1 MRAVIMAGGRGT
13 RMAGAFPGVPKPLV
27 PVRGKPV
34 LQRQIESLRAQ
45 GVTEFTLVTG
55 FKAEQIEAAFGSGEA
70 YGVRLTCYREASP
83 LGTAGALYRLDL
95 QEDFLLLGADIVFD
109 FNLRKMLAFHKKN
122 GALATLFAHPN
133 SHPAD
138 STLIAADETGRVLRF
153 LPKDGRTGYF
163 ANLCNAGIQILS
175 PALLRAFPQT
185 GPADLDRDILAPAVE
200 TGRVFAYKTP
210 EYARDMGTPQR
221 LRAVEAD
228 LAAGIAAAK
237 NADKKQRA
245 VFFDRDGTLNVHA
258 GFITLPEQLS
268 LLPGAAAAVRAVN
281 EKGFLAVLATNQ
293 PVIARGECTEET
305 LREIHN
311 KLETLLGAEG
321 AYLDGIYYC
330 PHHPDGGFPG
340 EVPALKIACG
350 CRKPAPGLLLRAAKD
365 LNIDLSASYMVGDSL
380 RDIDCAKNA
389 GCTPVFL
396 GGALPE
402 NAPAGTLLFPDIGAF
417 AGAFQMKKDHGSP

>member
-1 MRAVIMAGGRGT
+1 M
-13 RMAGAFPGVPKPLV
+13 PEP
-27 PVRGKPV
+27 
-34 LQRQIESLRAQ
+34 SLR
-45 GVTEFTLVTG
+45 
-55 FKAEQIEAAFGSGEA
+55 
-70 YGVRLTCYREASP
+70 
-83 LGTAGALYRLDL
+83 
-95 QEDFLLLGADIVFD
+95 
-109 FNLRKMLAFHKKN
+109 
-122 GALATLFAHPN
+122 
-133 SHPAD
+133 
-138 STLIAADETGRVLRF
+138 
-153 LPKDGRTGYF
+153 
-163 ANLCNAGIQILS
+163 
-175 PALLRAFPQT
+175 
-185 GPADLDRDILAPAVE
+185 PAV
-200 TGRVFAYKTP
+200 FC
-210 EYARDMGTPQR
+210 
-221 LRAVEAD
+221 
-228 LAAGIAAAK
+228 
-237 NADKKQRA
+237 
-245 VFFDRDGTLNVHA
+245 DRDGTLNAHA
-258 GFITLPEQLS
+258 GFITSPEQLS